1 MKSKFWLVLY
11 IIDAILNLLFS
22 FSKRDEFNY
31 VTKPL
36 LIIFLSFYC
45 IAAVKKKEKI
55 FFLLLIALMFSFS
68 GDVFLMFEKNAL
80 QWFMLGLISF
90 LLAHIS
96 YIILFVQIKKQ
107 NLPEKKLNIIATILT
122 LTYIASLL
130 LLLLKSLGSFTI
142 PVFVYAIVIS
152 CMFITAFHAFDFQR
166 QNFGKLCIEGTAL
179 FIISDSLLAINKFY
193 QPLASANFLIM
204 LTYTLAQLL
213 IALGVTKYL
222 NHTSRIS

>member
-22 FSKRDEFNY
+22 FLKRDEFNY

-36 LIIFLSFYC
+36 LIIFLSLYC
-45 IAAVKKKEKI
+45 IATVKKKEKI
-55 FFLLLIALMFSFS
+55 FSLLLIALMFSFS

-96 YIILFVQIKKQ
+96 YSILFVQIKKQ
-107 NLPEKKLNIIATILT
+107 NLPEKKLNIFVT
-122 LTYIASLL
+122 LITLIYIASLL
-130 LLLLKSLGSFTI
+130 LLMLKYMGSFTI
-142 PVFVYAIVIS
+142 PVFVYAFVIS
-152 CMFITAFHAFDFQR
+152 CMFITAFHAFDFQK
-166 QNFGKLCIEGTAL
+166 QNFGKLCIAGAAL

-193 QPLASANFLIM
+193 QPLLNANFLIM
-204 LTYTLAQLL
+204 LTYTSAQLL
-213 IALGVTKYL
+213 IVLGVTRYF
-222 NHTSRIS
+222 NHTRQAS